1 MPPALMPGAR
11 AAGRSLRI
19 YHAPGRAPALDTFH
33 RRFLAPGDLAFD
45 IGAHAGDRTMSFRR
59 LGARVVAVEP
69 QPTMLRLL
77 RHLFSRDP
85 DTTVLPTLIG
95 ATPGQTTL
103 WINRANPTISSA
115 SPDFIAATQNA
126 PGWENQTWDTQLT
139 LPVTTLDTLIHTH
152 GTPAFLKIDVE
163 GYEAETLQ
171 GLSSTPRSLSFE
183 FTTIQRPIALAALT
197 RLTTLGYH
205 HFNAC
210 LGESMHLTHPTP
222 VPATTITDWLTN
234 LPITANSGD
243 IYATTE
249 PARLKESC

>member
-1 MPPALMPGAR
+1 MPGAR
-11 AAGRSLRI
+11 AAARSLRI
-19 YHAPGRAPALDTFH
+19 YHAPGRAPALDSFH
-33 RRFLAPGDLAFD
+33 RRFLNPGDLAFD
-45 IGAHAGDRTMSFRR
+45 IGAHAGDRTASFRR
-59 LGARVVAVEP
+59 LGARVIAVEP

-85 DTTVLPTLIG
+85 DTSILPTLIG

-103 WINRANPTISSA
+103 WINQHNPTVSTA
-115 SPDFIAATQNA
+115 SPDFIAAAHNA
-126 PGWENQTWDTQLT
+126 PGWENQTWDTPLT
-139 LPVTTLDTLIHTH
+139 LPVTTLDSLITTH
-152 GTPAFLKIDVE
+152 GPPAFIKIDVE
-163 GYEAETLQ
+163 GYEAETLR

-183 FTTIQRPIALAALT
+183 FTTIQRPIALSALT

-210 LGESMHLTHPTP
+210 LGESMHLTHPN
-222 VPATTITDWLTN
+222 ATTANSIATWLTT

-249 PARLKESC
+249 PERLKASE